1 MQKKRPEL
9 RVAIAGLGAIGLGLA
24 RRLAAGAVP
33 GLKLGALAG
42 RDPDRTRRQADDIAA
57 GLVVVPA
64 SSLGQHADIIVDC
77 APSAAFREIAE
88 PALSLGRILVT
99 VNAGALLSHLDLRD
113 VAQRH
118 GGRILVP
125 TGALLGLD
133 AVRAAAEGRIERVTM
148 VTRKPP
154 RGLEGAPYLVE
165 KGISLAGLGEPLLV
179 FEGSAGHGAKAFPA
193 NVNVAAALSLAG
205 IGPERTRLQVWADPG
220 TDRNRHTI
228 EVEADSARFTMT
240 IENIPSEENPRTG
253 KITGLSVLACLR
265 GLVET
270 LHVGT

>member
-1 MQKKRPEL
+1 MNRPVQ
-9 RVAIAGLGAIGLGLA
+9 RVGIAGIGAIGLGLA
-24 RRLAAGAVP
+24 RHLAAGSVP
-33 GLKLGALAG
+33 GLALGAIAG
-42 RDPDRTRRQADDIAA
+42 RDMTRTRSQAAEILPGLTVVAA
-57 GLVVVPA
+57 A
-64 SSLGQHADIIVDC
+64 ALGEHAEIVVDC
-77 APSAAFREIAE
+77 APSAALREIAV
-88 PALSLGRILVT
+88 PALALGRTLVT
-99 VNAGALLSHLDLRD
+99 VNAGALLSHLDLVDMAR
-113 VAQRH
+113 RT

-154 RGLEGAPYLVE
+154 RGLEGAPYLLE
-165 KGISLAGLGEPLLV
+165 NRISLAGLREPLLV
-179 FEGSAGHGAKAFPA
+179 FEGSAGDGAKAFPA

-205 IGPERTRLQVWADPG
+205 IGPERTRLQVWADPAL
-220 TDRNRHTI
+220 DRNRHTI

-240 IENIPSEENPRTG
+240 IENIPSDENPRTG
-253 KITGLSVLACLR
+253 RITGLSVLACLR